1 MVDRRFHEAT
11 GGSVRRA
18 IEDARLEL
26 VKRRLLTS
34 DLNINKISSLCSYP
48 NVQRLKRVFKARVG
62 MSMREYRA
70 NGR

>member
-11 GGSVRRA
+11 GSSIRRA
-18 IEDARLEL
+18 IEDARLEM

-34 DLNINKISSLCSYP
+34 DLNIGKISRLCGYP
-48 NVQRLKRVFKARVG
+48 NVQRLKYVFKARVG

-70 NGR
+70 NGQ